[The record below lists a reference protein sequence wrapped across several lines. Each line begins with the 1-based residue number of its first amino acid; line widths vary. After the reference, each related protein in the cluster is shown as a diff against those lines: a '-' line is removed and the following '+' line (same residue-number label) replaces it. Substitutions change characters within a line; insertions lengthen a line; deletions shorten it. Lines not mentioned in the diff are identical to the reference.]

1 MESIIKD
8 FFLSD
13 MCEYNNLRKPSK
25 EKTEAMKKRD
35 EILNLLKEHL
45 SSEDFSL
52 LDEYTEARAIIN
64 DENSY
69 YAFVCGIRTALK
81 ILTEIFFSE

>member
-1 MESIIKD
+1 MESIIKE

-13 MCEYNNLRKPSK
+13 MCEYSNFREPSK
-25 EKTEAMKKRD
+25 EKAEALKKRD
-35 EILNLLKEHL
+35 EILKKLKERL

-52 LDEYTEARAIIN
+52 IDEYTEIRVIIN
-64 DENSY
+64 EEDSY
-69 YAFVCGIRTALK
+69 YAFMCGIRTALK